1 MREIQISPP
10 EIEKKLNKMNSVHSV
25 RSFVD
30 VKITKDKINLE
41 KKNSTI
47 KFEENNRST
56 NYSTRTGLPFD
67 NFFFIYLK
75 IIKN

>member
-1 MREIQISPP
+1 MRETQINPP
-10 EIEKKLNKMNSVHSV
+10 EIEKKINKINSIHSV

-30 VKITKDKINLE
+30 LKFTADKNNLE

-47 KFEENNRST
+47 KFDENNRST

-67 NFFFIYLK
+67 NLFFLF
-75 IIKN
+75 KNH